1 MHHDF
6 LTSSQQL
13 FFVSSPRQKPPMNRH
28 LTYRPQ
34 PAQIPADSFR
44 ADPCD
49 TRDPRRFPC
58 NLRRHVSPAHLI
70 LNSSFFILNWS
81 YTFSAKE
88 KDPETGLSYFGS
100 RYYSSDLSVWL
111 SVDPMSDKYPSLS
124 PYVYCANN
132 PVRCVDP
139 NGEEINPI
147 FSTSGELLGT
157 DSKGWK
163 GTAIVMD
170 KKDFKKGMKHE
181 DALKK
186 GTELDKYGKGI
197 KISDKDWKTVEEKGG
212 ERMSP
217 YVKNHSGET
226 IYFKP
231 ETTYGEYK
239 NDGAYPL
246 GAGKDLYMPV
256 DGIAVP
262 HLKKNQVYKI
272 TDNTRVSV
280 SNTSISYQAVNRII
294 MGARGGWKG
303 NFWHGFRTTDFSIV
317 GDIRYPIRPADHS
330 WDALFATSKR

>member
-1 MHHDF
+1 MKPEYD
-6 LTSSQQL
+6 SRKNRASQMKREQFFSAAHFAIPLPTVNCQL
-13 FFVSSPRQKPPMNRH
+13 STVNCQLSPVTWIH
-28 LTYRPQ
+28 
-34 PAQIPADSFR
+34 
-44 ADPCD
+44 
-49 TRDPRRFPC
+49 
-58 NLRRHVSPAHLI
+58 
-70 LNSSFFILNWS
+70 
-81 YTFSAKE
+81 TFSAKE
-88 KDPETGLSYFGS
+88 KDTETGLSYFGA
-100 RYYSSDLSVWL
+100 RYYSSDLSIWL
-111 SVDPMSDKYPSLS
+111 SVDPKSDKYPMFS

-132 PVRCVDP
+132 PVKLVDP

-303 NFWHGFRTTDFSIV
+303 NFWLCLFPQPKTLGSD
-317 GDIRYPIRPADHS
+317 RP
-330 WDALFATSKR
+330 

>member
-1 MHHDF
+1 MTH
-6 LTSSQQL
+6 
-13 FFVSSPRQKPPMNRH
+13 H

-34 PAQIPADSFR
+34 LAQIPADPHR
-44 ADPCD
+44 GDPCD
-49 TRDPRRFPC
+49 SRDTRRFPC
-58 NLRRHVSPAHLI
+58 NPRRHVSPAHLI
-70 LNSSFFILNWS
+70 LNSSFLILNWS

-88 KDPETGLSYFGS
+88 RDSETGLSYFGS